1 MSVAKVL
8 VPIGFSNY
16 SDLLLDYAADLC
28 KRINGELHV
37 IHGLEIQNSLKD
49 LCKNNQ
55 LNDFIEILKS
65 KLIDIEAK
73 VKKDHNLHVVSNV
86 IEGPVYESVLNYID
100 DQKINWLVIGAN
112 GSAAKKD
119 FIGANTLRILREAQC
134 PSISL
139 KGDCVKTSFN
149 NIVIPLDLTNEVNE
163 LLRRISSIAKSF
175 PEVTLR
181 FVSVT
186 TSNDE
191 FVINRMTRHMGYLKQ
206 TIIDDGFKASSEI
219 ITGVKSKAEIPDT
232 IIDYVRKVKG
242 DLVMIM
248 TQKEVDPVKYFIGS
262 VAQQLINQDEYPV
275 VTIVP

>member
-28 KRINGELHV
+28 KRGNGELHI
-37 IHGLEIQNSLKD
+37 IHGLEIQNSLND
-49 LCKNNQ
+49 LCNSNQ
-55 LNDFIEILKS
+55 LQDFTVILQD
-65 KLIDIEAK
+65 KLKAIQDK
-73 VKKDHNLHVVSNV
+73 VEKEHNLKVVSNV
-86 IEGPVYESVLNYID
+86 IEGPVYESVLNYLN
-100 DQKINWLVIGAN
+100 DQKIDWLVIGAN

-139 KGDCVKTSFN
+139 KGDCVKTSFK
-149 NIVIPLDLTNEVNE
+149 NIVVPLDLTNEVNE
-163 LLRRISSIAKSF
+163 LLRKVSSIAKSF

-206 TIIDDGFKASSEI
+206 TVVDDGFKASSEI

-232 IIDYVRKVKG
+232 IVDYTRKVKG
-242 DLVMIM
+242 DLLMIM

-275 VTIVP
+275 LTIVP